1 MSPLSDTTNM
11 AAAVSGV
18 PLLRHVRH
26 MANTIAPA
34 FIISIILYGIM
45 GFKYSGGSVDSSQLN
60 SILAGIS
67 ENFPVDFVP
76 ALPMLLVLFL
86 LIRQTNPV
94 VAIVGGALFGVFIA
108 VFYVGMD
115 LKTAFNSM
123 WDGYKGEF
131 SDPILMKLLN
141 RGGVISMLN
150 IAALVIFACGLG
162 GMLRHIGIV
171 YGCF

>member
-1 MSPLSDTTNM
+1 MGIGAGLGFDPGLTAATIICGAYFGDKMSPLSDTTNM

-76 ALPMLLVLFL
+76 GNED
-86 LIRQTNPV
+86 T
-94 VAIVGGALFGVFIA
+94 
-108 VFYVGMD
+108 
-115 LKTAFNSM
+115 
-123 WDGYKGEF
+123 
-131 SDPILMKLLN
+131 
-141 RGGVISMLN
+141 
-150 IAALVIFACGLG
+150 
-162 GMLRHIGIV
+162 
-171 YGCF
+171 